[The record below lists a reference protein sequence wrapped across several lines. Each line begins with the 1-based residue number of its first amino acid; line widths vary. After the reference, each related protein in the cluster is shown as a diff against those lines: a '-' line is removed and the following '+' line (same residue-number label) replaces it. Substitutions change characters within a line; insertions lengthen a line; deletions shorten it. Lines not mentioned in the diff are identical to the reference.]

1 VGMGWKES
9 TVDCDSRERN
19 GEVGRY
25 SAELQ
30 MGMKGGCLC
39 FGEICRGIVHLS
51 TAAAL
56 LISIGCFDSSQ
67 NTLSRNKK

>member
-1 VGMGWKES
+1 
-9 TVDCDSRERN
+9 VDCDLRERN
-19 GEVGRY
+19 GDRFGLWVGRY

-51 TAAAL
+51 TAVAL